1 MTISRIYKSL
11 VRHVSDLIDELN
23 SIGGYGI
30 EYRVWETRGEEDKLP
45 TATLMGV
52 DGFNFEENGGL
63 WLIRFSISL
72 SSYQDTLLLKEFEI
86 LDGIYDWFGEK
97 KKVPLRDMETGD
109 EDSLLVSTG
118 FEIAPMAQTM
128 LRNYRTISVELK
140 RTEHDV

>member
-11 VRHVSDLIDELN
+11 VRHVSDLIEDLN
-23 SIGGYGI
+23 ANSDYGI
-30 EYRVWETRGEEDKLP
+30 AYHAWETRGEEDKLP

-63 WLIRFSISL
+63 WVIRFSISL
-72 SSYQDTLLLKEFEI
+72 SSYQDALLLKEFEI